1 MSKKKRR
8 KKGEEAPGD
17 GVAGRGRQSPGRVDE
32 RVERLTRGNVREIAA
47 GGMTPAKALELAGAA
62 HFLAGYL
69 IGQVEAINPLPQAV
83 ACREGCDWCCY
94 NQVEVT
100 APEALL
106 LGHFVAANFSPAE
119 KESLLERIMRT
130 RALTAGQDK
139 VARARRRRELPC
151 PLLVA
156 RRCAAYGVRPLTCRA
171 MHALD
176 EVQCEQEIISGELGG
191 SSYYAHR
198 QDITVSVAAGLRAGC
213 RELGWQDG
221 PLDLESALHDFLT
234 QENPAAR
241 WLKGEKVFGVHR

>member
-1 MSKKKRR
+1 MSKKKRG
-8 KKGEEAPGD
+8 KKGKRPRGPGAPG
-17 GVAGRGRQSPGRVDE
+17 GGSRSPGRVHE
-32 RVERLTRGNVREIAA
+32 NVVALARKNVREIAG
-47 GGMTPAKALELAGAA
+47 GGMTPAKALEVAAAA

-69 IGQVEAINPLPQAV
+69 IGQVEAENPLPQAV
-83 ACREGCDWCCY
+83 ACREDCDWCCY

-106 LGHFVAANFSPAE
+106 LGHFVAANFSPEA
-119 KESLLERIMRT
+119 KALLLDRIARAL
-130 RALTAGQDK
+130 ALTAGEDK

-176 EVQCEQEIISGELGG
+176 AVQCEHEILSGELRG
-191 SSYYAHR
+191 SIYYAHR

-213 RELGWQDG
+213 RALGWQDG
-221 PLDLESALHDFLT
+221 PLDLVRALHDFLT
-234 QENPAAR
+234 QENLVER
-241 WLKGEKVFGVHR
+241 WLKGEKVFGA

>member
-1 MSKKKRR
+1 MSKKKRKANA
-8 KKGEEAPGD
+8 KKAPGS
-17 GVAGRGRQSPGRVDE
+17 GCAGGGRWSPGRVDE
-32 RVERLTRGNVREIAA
+32 RLAALARGNVRETAA
-47 GGMTPAKALELAGAA
+47 GGMTPAKALEVAAAA

-69 IGQVEAINPLPQAV
+69 IGQVEAINPLPQTV

-106 LGHFVAANFSPAE
+106 LGQFVAANFSTEE
-119 KESLLERIMRT
+119 KDSLLERIMRT

-151 PLLVA
+151 PLLAA

-176 EVQCEQEIISGELGG
+176 EVECEHEIHSGELGG
-191 SSYYAHR
+191 SSYYARR

-213 RELGWQDG
+213 RDLGWQEG

-234 QENPAAR
+234 QENPVAR
-241 WLKGEKVFGVHR
+241 WLKGEKVFGGQR